1 MSASAIGWIVSIVF
15 IVILVIGFFIGF
27 WRGLKRSTASLIFG
41 LVGALLA
48 FFLTPVITK
57 AILGI
62 NITADG
68 TQTSINNYLVEMIKS
83 ASEDIEALVNANPNL
98 ESFFAQLPSALANVV
113 VFIVLTAVVEL
124 IMYIIYK
131 IIASIFLKYKPG
143 AKKHRITGGVV
154 GAVKTLIIVVFAF
167 MPLSA
172 LIGTLNNIMYEDTY
186 FVEQVQS
193 DTTVANAEDSEI
205 IIDDGESEDQ
215 AGEGQQEGQQEGEQA
230 TEETKVNSLIDE
242 YIPSEVKNVISGLE
256 NNALIKISKVFGLD
270 NYVFDYLSQVTVD
283 GEKVQVRKDIENV
296 YPMINFVYQLRTFYD
311 EEGLV
316 NLKNADLDRI
326 EKYFNNFVD
335 SGLFQSVLASTVA
348 NVIENYQDYAFIAN
362 SQIVQEYGIILDD
375 LKANLSSLTTTKE
388 KGEYFASDFKNLFSA
403 FKTLAKSGTL
413 DQVKDLN
420 GLNEILNV
428 LTNDE
433 NITVL
438 QSALENVFSMNTIQ
452 DSISSVIKVTFEK
465 ILNEEVSDLEDSSNY
480 TDEQWKNLSAK
491 FTNILKMVGDINSG
505 FSGGLEGVIKD
516 PESILDESSGTLPA
530 TLSSVGSL
538 LDELL
543 NIDLFKTTTGEN
555 TTIFDGILTN
565 YNLTL
570 PSGTVLKVNTNESG
584 ELVKEEVTISS
595 YKELFEFITP
605 TLITVKDNDLY
616 NIITSGSDAQ
626 SLLQTLADK
635 IAKNEEGAVVGD
647 RYLLHKI
654 ILPLYQI
661 EFTNELIVSNLQTA
675 LGADEIITFAN
686 IDTLAEWGS
695 ELDYISDL
703 ITKVNTTSVNI
714 GSQED
719 PDNQTY
725 LQIILSGDYNT
736 LINNLQEEDVDGIF
750 RPVLE
755 AQCTENLKVQV
766 LDLISTNIQKVTNAQ
781 TTIPTDNAS
790 QNVDEIIEIIK
801 SFISLNKVL
810 SETETTIN
818 SLIENPDN
826 TDVLGETLNTIRDM
840 VLDENGDIDEN
851 SAFGGVL
858 DDLVGTIRNE
868 YNDVLLE
875 NEDIAQE
882 LADSNLQN
890 VDFVDVLNR
899 LRDVIG

>member
-48 FFLTPVITK
+48 FFLTPVITN

-62 NITADG
+62 NITVNG

-154 GAVKTLIIVVFAF
+154 GTIKTLIIVVFAF

-186 FVEQVQS
+186 FVEQVQA
-193 DTTVANAEDSEI
+193 DTTVANAEDGEI
-205 IIDDGESEDQ
+205 IIDDSESEDQ
-215 AGEGQQEGQQEGEQA
+215 TGDGQQEGEQT

-283 GEKVQVRKDIENV
+283 GEKVEVRKEIENI
-296 YPMINFVYQLRTFYD
+296 YPMANFVYQLRTFYD

-348 NVIENYQDYAFIAN
+348 NVIENYQDYAFIAD

-403 FKTLAKSGTL
+403 FKTFAKSGAL
-413 DQVKDLN
+413 DQVKDLS

-428 LTNDE
+428 LTSDE
-433 NITVL
+433 NLTVL

-465 ILNEEVSDLEDSSNY
+465 ILNEEVSDIEDSSNY

-491 FTNILKMVGDINSG
+491 LTSILKIVGDINSG

-516 PESILDESSGTLPA
+516 PASILDESSETLSA
-530 TLSSVGSL
+530 TLANVGSL

-555 TTIFDGILTN
+555 TTIFDGILTE
-565 YNLTL
+565 YKLTL
-570 PSGTVLKVNTNESG
+570 PSGTVLKVDTNESG

-595 YKELFEFITP
+595 YKELFEFVTP

-616 NIITSGSDAQ
+616 SIITSGSDAQ

-635 IAKNEEGAVVGD
+635 IAKNDGD
-647 RYLLHKI
+647 TVAGDKYLLHKI
-654 ILPLYQI
+654 VLPLYQI
-661 EFTNELIVSNLQTA
+661 DFTNELIVSNLQSA
-675 LGADEIITFAN
+675 LGEDEIITFVN
-686 IDTLAEWGS
+686 IDTIEEWES
-695 ELDYISDL
+695 ELNYISSL

-714 GSQED
+714 GSQEQ
-719 PDNQTY
+719 PNYQTY

-750 RPVLE
+750 RPILE
-755 AQCTENLKVQV
+755 AQCTENLKTQV
-766 LDLISTNIQKVTNAQ
+766 ISLINENINSITNRQ
-781 TTIPTDNAS
+781 TEIPTINIAD
-790 QNVDEIIEIIK
+790 NVDEIISIIK
-801 SFISLNKVL
+801 SFISLNKVITSAQDITIDSL
-810 SETETTIN
+810 VEMNTEDIGN
-818 SLIENPDN
+818 
-826 TDVLGETLNTIRDM
+826 VLNAIRDT
-840 VLDENGDIDEN
+840 LYDEEGNLKEDTMFGGIYNDIIGEIKLEYMDEVPNINDILSDENLKNGDI
-851 SAFGGVL
+851 
-858 DDLVGTIRNE
+858 
-868 YNDVLLE
+868 
-875 NEDIAQE
+875 
-882 LADSNLQN
+882 
-890 VDFVDVLNR
+890 VDVLNQ
-899 LRDVIG
+899 LKDAISGSN

>member
-48 FFLTPVITK
+48 FFLTPVITN

-62 NITADG
+62 NITVNG

-98 ESFFAQLPSALANVV
+98 ESFFAQLPSALVNVV
-113 VFIVLTAVVEL
+113 VFIVLTVVIEL

-131 IIASIFLKYKPG
+131 IIASIFLRYKPG

-154 GAVKTLIIVVFAF
+154 GAIKTLIIVVFAF

-186 FVEQVQS
+186 FVEQVQT
-193 DTTVANAEDSEI
+193 DTTVVNAEDGEI
-205 IIDDGESEDQ
+205 IIDNGESEDQ
-215 AGEGQQEGQQEGEQA
+215 TGEGQQEGEQT

-283 GEKVQVRKDIENV
+283 GEKVEVRKEIENI
-296 YPMINFVYQLRTFYD
+296 YPMANFVYQLRTFYD
-311 EEGLV
+311 EEGLI
-316 NLKNADLDRI
+316 NLKNADFDRI

-348 NVIENYQDYAFIAN
+348 NVIENYQDYAFIAD

-403 FKTLAKSGTL
+403 FKTLAKSGAL
-413 DQVKDLN
+413 DQVKDLS

-428 LTNDE
+428 LTSDE
-433 NITVL
+433 NLTVL

-491 FTNILKMVGDINSG
+491 FTNILKIVGDINSG

-516 PESILDESSGTLPA
+516 PASILDESSETLSA
-530 TLSSVGSL
+530 TLANVGSL

-555 TTIFDGILTN
+555 TTIFDGILTE
-565 YNLTL
+565 YKLTL
-570 PSGTVLKVNTNESG
+570 PSGTILKVNTNESG

-595 YKELFEFITP
+595 YNELFEFVTP

-616 NIITSGSDAQ
+616 SIITSGSDAQ

-635 IAKNEEGAVVGD
+635 IAKNDGD
-647 RYLLHKI
+647 TVAGDKYLLHKI
-654 ILPLYQI
+654 VLPLYQI
-661 EFTNELIVSNLQTA
+661 DFTNELIVSNLQSA
-675 LGADEIITFAN
+675 LGEDEIITFVN
-686 IDTLAEWGS
+686 IDTIEEWES
-695 ELDYISDL
+695 ELNYISSL

-750 RPVLE
+750 RPILE
-755 AQCTENLKVQV
+755 AQCTENLKMQV
-766 LDLISTNIQKVTNAQ
+766 ISLINENINSITNRQ
-781 TTIPTDNAS
+781 TEIPTINIAD
-790 QNVDEIIEIIK
+790 NVDEIISIIK
-801 SFISLNKVL
+801 SFISLNKVITSAQDITIDSL
-810 SETETTIN
+810 VEMNTEDIGNVLNAIRDTLYDEEGNLKEEAMFTQIYQ
-818 SLIENPDN
+818 
-826 TDVLGETLNTIRDM
+826 DVVDTIRAEYFD
-840 VLDENGDIDEN
+840 VDGVSDILSDENLKNGDI
-851 SAFGGVL
+851 
-858 DDLVGTIRNE
+858 
-868 YNDVLLE
+868 
-875 NEDIAQE
+875 
-882 LADSNLQN
+882 
-890 VDFVDVLNR
+890 VDVLNQ
-899 LRDVIG
+899 LKDAIAGNN

>member
-48 FFLTPVITK
+48 FFLTPVITN

-62 NITADG
+62 NITVNG

-98 ESFFAQLPSALANVV
+98 ESFFAQLPSALVNVV
-113 VFIVLTAVVEL
+113 VFIVLTVVIEL

-131 IIASIFLKYKPG
+131 IIASIFLRYKPG

-154 GAVKTLIIVVFAF
+154 GAIKTLIIVVFAF

-186 FVEQVQS
+186 FVEQVQT
-193 DTTVANAEDSEI
+193 DTTVANAEDGEI

-215 AGEGQQEGQQEGEQA
+215 AGEGQQEDEQT

-283 GEKVQVRKDIENV
+283 GEKVEVRKEIENI
-296 YPMINFVYQLRTFYD
+296 YPMANFVYQLRTFYD

-348 NVIENYQDYAFIAN
+348 NVIENYQDYAFIAD

-388 KGEYFASDFKNLFSA
+388 KGEYFASDFKNLFLA
-403 FKTLAKSGTL
+403 FKTLAKSGAL
-413 DQVKDLN
+413 DQVKDLS

-428 LTNDE
+428 LTSDKNL
-433 NITVL
+433 TVL

-491 FTNILKMVGDINSG
+491 FTNILKMVGDINGG

-516 PESILDESSGTLPA
+516 PESILDESSETLSA
-530 TLSSVGSL
+530 TLSNVGSL

-616 NIITSGSDAQ
+616 NIITSGSDVQ

-686 IDTLAEWGS
+686 IDTLAEWES

-714 GSQED
+714 GSQEQ
-719 PDNQTY
+719 PNYQTY

-750 RPVLE
+750 RPILE
-755 AQCTENLKVQV
+755 AQCTKNLKTQV
-766 LDLISTNIQKVTNAQ
+766 ISLINENINSITNRQ
-781 TTIPTDNAS
+781 TEIPTINIAD
-790 QNVDEIIEIIK
+790 NVDEIISIIK
-801 SFISLNKVL
+801 SFISLNKVITSAQDITIDSL
-810 SETETTIN
+810 VEMNTEDIGN
-818 SLIENPDN
+818 
-826 TDVLGETLNTIRDM
+826 VLNAIRDT
-840 VLDENGDIDEN
+840 LYDEEGNLKEDTMFGGVFNDIINEIKLEYDEEVTNINDILSDENLKNGDI
-851 SAFGGVL
+851 
-858 DDLVGTIRNE
+858 
-868 YNDVLLE
+868 
-875 NEDIAQE
+875 
-882 LADSNLQN
+882 
-890 VDFVDVLNR
+890 VDVLNQ
-899 LRDVIG
+899 LKDAIAGNN

>member
-154 GAVKTLIIVVFAF
+154 GAIKTLIIVVFAF

-186 FVEQVQS
+186 FVEQVQF
-193 DTTVANAEDSEI
+193 DTTVANAEDGEI

-215 AGEGQQEGQQEGEQA
+215 TGEGQQEGEQT

-283 GEKVQVRKDIENV
+283 GEKVEVRKEIENV
-296 YPMINFVYQLRTFYD
+296 YPMANFVYQLRTFYD

-316 NLKNADLDRI
+316 NLNNADLDRI

-348 NVIENYQDYAFIAN
+348 NVIENYQDYAFIAD

-375 LKANLSSLTTTKE
+375 LKANLSNLTTTKE

-403 FKTLAKSGTL
+403 FKTLAKSGAL
-413 DQVKDLN
+413 DQVKDLS

-428 LTNDE
+428 LTSDKNL
-433 NITVL
+433 TVL
-438 QSALENVFSMNTIQ
+438 QSALDNVFSMNTIQ
-452 DSISSVIKVTFEK
+452 DSISSVIKIAFEK
-465 ILNEEVSDLEDSSNY
+465 ILNEEVSDLEDTSGY
-480 TDEQWKNLSAK
+480 TDEQWKNLSVN
-491 FTNILKMVGDINSG
+491 FTNILKLVGDINSG
-505 FSGGLEGVIKD
+505 FSGGLEGVIKE
-516 PESILDESSGTLPA
+516 PASILDESSETLSA
-530 TLSSVGSL
+530 TLSNVGSL

-555 TTIFDGILTN
+555 TTIFDGILTE
-565 YNLTL
+565 YKLTL

-635 IAKNEEGAVVGD
+635 IAKNDGD
-647 RYLLHKI
+647 TVAGDKYLLHKI
-654 ILPLYQI
+654 VLPLYQI
-661 EFTNELIVSNLQTA
+661 DFTNELIVSNLQSA
-675 LGADEIITFAN
+675 LGEDEIITFVN
-686 IDTLAEWGS
+686 IDTIEEWES
-695 ELDYISDL
+695 ELNYISSL

-750 RPVLE
+750 RPILE

-766 LDLISTNIQKVTNAQ
+766 ISLINENINSITNRQ
-781 TTIPTDNAS
+781 TEIPTINIAD
-790 QNVDEIIEIIK
+790 NVDEIISIIK
-801 SFISLNKVL
+801 SFISLNKVITSAQDITIDSL
-810 SETETTIN
+810 VEMNTEDIGN
-818 SLIENPDN
+818 
-826 TDVLGETLNTIRDM
+826 VLNAIRDT
-840 VLDENGDIDEN
+840 LYDEEGNLKEDTMFGGIYNDIIGEIKLEYMDEVPNINDILSDENLKNGDI
-851 SAFGGVL
+851 
-858 DDLVGTIRNE
+858 
-868 YNDVLLE
+868 
-875 NEDIAQE
+875 
-882 LADSNLQN
+882 
-890 VDFVDVLNR
+890 VDVLNQ
-899 LRDVIG
+899 LKDAISGSN

>member
-48 FFLTPVITK
+48 FFLTPVITN

-62 NITADG
+62 NITVNG

-98 ESFFAQLPSALANVV
+98 ESFFAQLPSALVNVV
-113 VFIVLTAVVEL
+113 VFIVLTVVIEL

-131 IIASIFLKYKPG
+131 IIASIFLRYKPG

-154 GAVKTLIIVVFAF
+154 GAIKTLIIVVFAF

-186 FVEQVQS
+186 FVEQVQT
-193 DTTVANAEDSEI
+193 DTTVVNAEDGEI

-215 AGEGQQEGQQEGEQA
+215 AGEGQQEGEQT

-283 GEKVQVRKDIENV
+283 GEKVEVRKEIENI
-296 YPMINFVYQLRTFYD
+296 YPMANFVYQLRTFYD
-311 EEGLV
+311 EEGLI

-348 NVIENYQDYAFIAN
+348 NVIENYQDYAFIAD

-403 FKTLAKSGTL
+403 FKTLAKSGAL
-413 DQVKDLN
+413 DQVKDLS

-428 LTNDE
+428 LTSDE
-433 NITVL
+433 NLTVL

-465 ILNEEVSDLEDSSNY
+465 ILNEEVSDIEDSSNY

-491 FTNILKMVGDINSG
+491 FTSILKIVGDINSG

-516 PESILDESSGTLPA
+516 PASILDESSGTLSA
-530 TLSSVGSL
+530 TLSSLGSL

-555 TTIFDGILTN
+555 TTIFDGILTE
-565 YNLTL
+565 YKLTL

-595 YKELFEFITP
+595 YNELFEFVTP

-616 NIITSGSDAQ
+616 SIITSGSDAQ

-635 IAKNEEGAVVGD
+635 IAKNDGD
-647 RYLLHKI
+647 TVAGDKYLLHKI
-654 ILPLYQI
+654 VLPLYQI
-661 EFTNELIVSNLQTA
+661 DFTNELIVSNLQSA
-675 LGADEIITFAN
+675 LGEDEIITFVN
-686 IDTLAEWGS
+686 IDTIEEWES
-695 ELDYISDL
+695 ELDYISNL

-714 GSQED
+714 GSQEQ
-719 PDNQTY
+719 PNYQTY

-750 RPVLE
+750 RPILE
-755 AQCTENLKVQV
+755 AQCTENLKTQV
-766 LDLISTNIQKVTNAQ
+766 ISLINENINSITNRQ
-781 TTIPTDNAS
+781 TEIPTINIAD
-790 QNVDEIIEIIK
+790 NVDEIISIIK
-801 SFISLNKVL
+801 SFISLNKVITSAQDITIDSL
-810 SETETTIN
+810 VEMNTEDIGN
-818 SLIENPDN
+818 
-826 TDVLGETLNTIRDM
+826 VLNAIRDT
-840 VLDENGDIDEN
+840 LYDEEGNLKEDTMFGGIYNDIIGEIKLEYMDEVPNINDILSDENLKNGDI
-851 SAFGGVL
+851 
-858 DDLVGTIRNE
+858 
-868 YNDVLLE
+868 
-875 NEDIAQE
+875 
-882 LADSNLQN
+882 
-890 VDFVDVLNR
+890 VDVLNQ
-899 LRDVIG
+899 LKDAIAGNN

>member
-48 FFLTPVITK
+48 FFLTPVITN

-62 NITADG
+62 NITVNG

-154 GAVKTLIIVVFAF
+154 GAIKTLIIVVFAF

-172 LIGTLNNIMYEDTY
+172 LIGTLNNIIYEDTY
-186 FVEQVQS
+186 FVEQVQF
-193 DTTVANAEDSEI
+193 DTTVANAEDGEI

-215 AGEGQQEGQQEGEQA
+215 AGEGQQEGEQA

-283 GEKVQVRKDIENV
+283 GEKVEVRKEIENI
-296 YPMINFVYQLRTFYD
+296 YPMANFVYQLRTYYD

-348 NVIENYQDYAFIAN
+348 NVIENYQDYAFIAD

-388 KGEYFASDFKNLFSA
+388 KGEYFAIDFKNLFSA
-403 FKTLAKSGTL
+403 FKTLAKSGAL
-413 DQVKDLN
+413 DQVKDLS

-428 LTNDE
+428 LTSDE
-433 NITVL
+433 NLTVL

-465 ILNEEVSDLEDSSNY
+465 VLNEEVSDIEDSSNY
-480 TDEQWKNLSAK
+480 TDEQWKNLSVN
-491 FTNILKMVGDINSG
+491 FTNILKLVGDINSG

-516 PESILDESSGTLPA
+516 PASILDESSETLSA
-530 TLSSVGSL
+530 TLANVGSL

-555 TTIFDGILTN
+555 TTIFDGILTE
-565 YNLTL
+565 YKLTL

-595 YKELFEFITP
+595 YNELFEFVTP
-605 TLITVKDNDLY
+605 TLITVKDNNLY
-616 NIITSGSDAQ
+616 SIITSGSDAQ

-635 IAKNEEGAVVGD
+635 IAKNDGD
-647 RYLLHKI
+647 TVAGDKYLLHKI
-654 ILPLYQI
+654 VLPLYQI
-661 EFTNELIVSNLQTA
+661 DFTNELIVSNLQSA
-675 LGADEIITFAN
+675 LGEDEIITFVN
-686 IDTLAEWGS
+686 IDTIEEWES
-695 ELDYISDL
+695 ELDYISSL

-714 GSQED
+714 GSEEQ
-719 PDNQTY
+719 PNYQTY

-750 RPVLE
+750 RPILE
-755 AQCTENLKVQV
+755 AQCTENLKTQV
-766 LDLISTNIQKVTNAQ
+766 ISLINENINSITNRQ
-781 TTIPTDNAS
+781 TEIPTINIAD
-790 QNVDEIIEIIK
+790 NVDEIISIIK
-801 SFISLNKVL
+801 SFISLNKVITSTQDITIDSL
-810 SETETTIN
+810 VEMNTEDIGNVLNAIRDTLYDEEGNLKEEAMFTQIYQ
-818 SLIENPDN
+818 
-826 TDVLGETLNTIRDM
+826 DVVDTIRAEYFD
-840 VLDENGDIDEN
+840 VDGVSDILSDENLKNGDI
-851 SAFGGVL
+851 
-858 DDLVGTIRNE
+858 
-868 YNDVLLE
+868 
-875 NEDIAQE
+875 
-882 LADSNLQN
+882 
-890 VDFVDVLNR
+890 VDVLNQ
-899 LRDVIG
+899 LKDAINASN

>member
-48 FFLTPVITK
+48 FFLTPVITN

-62 NITADG
+62 NITVNG

-98 ESFFAQLPSALANVV
+98 ESFFAQLPSALVNVV
-113 VFIVLTAVVEL
+113 VFIVLTVVIEL

-131 IIASIFLKYKPG
+131 IIASIFLRYKPG

-154 GAVKTLIIVVFAF
+154 GAIKTLIIVVFAF

-186 FVEQVQS
+186 FVEQVQT
-193 DTTVANAEDSEI
+193 DTTVVNAEDGEI

-215 AGEGQQEGQQEGEQA
+215 TGEGQQEGEQT

-283 GEKVQVRKDIENV
+283 GEKVEVRKEIENI
-296 YPMINFVYQLRTFYD
+296 YPMANFVYQLRTYYD

-316 NLKNADLDRI
+316 NLNNADFDRI

-348 NVIENYQDYAFIAN
+348 NVIENYQDYAFIAD

-403 FKTLAKSGTL
+403 FKTLAKSGAL
-413 DQVKDLN
+413 DQVKDLS

-428 LTNDE
+428 LTSDE
-433 NITVL
+433 NLTVL

-465 ILNEEVSDLEDSSNY
+465 ILNEEVSDIEDSSNY

-491 FTNILKMVGDINSG
+491 FTSILKIVGDINSG

-516 PESILDESSGTLPA
+516 PASILDESSETLSA
-530 TLSSVGSL
+530 TLSSLGSL

-555 TTIFDGILTN
+555 TTIFDGILTE
-565 YNLTL
+565 YKLTL

-595 YKELFEFITP
+595 YNELFEFVTP
-605 TLITVKDNDLY
+605 TLITVKDNNLY
-616 NIITSGSDAQ
+616 SIITSGSDAQ

-635 IAKNEEGAVVGD
+635 IAKNDGD
-647 RYLLHKI
+647 TVAGDKYLLHKI
-654 ILPLYQI
+654 VLPLYQI
-661 EFTNELIVSNLQTA
+661 DFTNELIVSNLQSA
-675 LGADEIITFAN
+675 LGEDEIITFVN
-686 IDTLAEWGS
+686 IDTIEEWES
-695 ELDYISDL
+695 ELDYISSL

-714 GSQED
+714 GSQEQ
-719 PDNQTY
+719 PNYQTY

-750 RPVLE
+750 RPILE
-755 AQCTENLKVQV
+755 AQCTENLKTQV
-766 LDLISTNIQKVTNAQ
+766 ISLINENINSITNRQ
-781 TTIPTDNAS
+781 TEIPTINIAD
-790 QNVDEIIEIIK
+790 NVDEIISIIK
-801 SFISLNKVL
+801 SFISLNKVITSAQDITIDSL
-810 SETETTIN
+810 VEMNTEDIGN
-818 SLIENPDN
+818 
-826 TDVLGETLNTIRDM
+826 VLNAIRDT
-840 VLDENGDIDEN
+840 LYDEEGNLKEDTMFGGIYNDIIGEIKLEYMDEVPNINDILSDENLKNGDI
-851 SAFGGVL
+851 
-858 DDLVGTIRNE
+858 
-868 YNDVLLE
+868 
-875 NEDIAQE
+875 
-882 LADSNLQN
+882 
-890 VDFVDVLNR
+890 VDVLNQ
-899 LRDVIG
+899 LKDAISGSN

>member
-48 FFLTPVITK
+48 FFLTPVITN

-62 NITADG
+62 NITVNG

-98 ESFFAQLPSALANVV
+98 ESFFAQLPSALVNVV
-113 VFIVLTAVVEL
+113 VFIVLTVVIEL

-131 IIASIFLKYKPG
+131 IIASIFLRYKPG

-154 GAVKTLIIVVFAF
+154 GAIKTLIIVVFAF

-186 FVEQVQS
+186 FVEQVQT
-193 DTTVANAEDSEI
+193 DTTVVNAEDGEI

-215 AGEGQQEGQQEGEQA
+215 TGEGQQEGEQA

-283 GEKVQVRKDIENV
+283 GEKVEVRKEIENI
-296 YPMINFVYQLRTFYD
+296 YPMANFVYQLRTFYD
-311 EEGLV
+311 EEGLI
-316 NLKNADLDRI
+316 NLKNADFDRI

-348 NVIENYQDYAFIAN
+348 NVIENYQDYAFIAD

-403 FKTLAKSGTL
+403 FKTLAKSGAL
-413 DQVKDLN
+413 DQVKDLS

-428 LTNDE
+428 LTSDE

-452 DSISSVIKVTFEK
+452 DSISSVIKIAFEK
-465 ILNEEVSDLEDSSNY
+465 ILNEEVSDLEDTSGY
-480 TDEQWKNLSAK
+480 TDEQWKNLSVN
-491 FTNILKMVGDINSG
+491 FTNILKLVGDINSG

-516 PESILDESSGTLPA
+516 PASILDESSETLSA
-530 TLSSVGSL
+530 TLSNVGSL

-555 TTIFDGILTN
+555 TTIFDGILTE
-565 YNLTL
+565 YKLTL

-595 YKELFEFITP
+595 YNELFEFVTP

-616 NIITSGSDAQ
+616 SIITSGSDAQ

-635 IAKNEEGAVVGD
+635 IAKNDGD
-647 RYLLHKI
+647 TVAGDKYLLHKI
-654 ILPLYQI
+654 VLPLYQI
-661 EFTNELIVSNLQTA
+661 DFTNELIVSNLQSA
-675 LGADEIITFAN
+675 LGEDEIITFVN
-686 IDTLAEWGS
+686 IDTIEEWES
-695 ELDYISDL
+695 ELNYISSL

-750 RPVLE
+750 RPILE
-755 AQCTENLKVQV
+755 AQCTENLKMQV
-766 LDLISTNIQKVTNAQ
+766 ISLINENINSITNRQ
-781 TTIPTDNAS
+781 TEIPTINIAD
-790 QNVDEIIEIIK
+790 NVDEIISIIK
-801 SFISLNKVL
+801 SFISLNKVITSAQDITIDSL
-810 SETETTIN
+810 VEMNTEDIGNVLNAIRDTLYDEEGNLKEEAMFTQIYQ
-818 SLIENPDN
+818 
-826 TDVLGETLNTIRDM
+826 DVVDTIRAEYFD
-840 VLDENGDIDEN
+840 VDGVSDILSDENLKNGDI
-851 SAFGGVL
+851 
-858 DDLVGTIRNE
+858 
-868 YNDVLLE
+868 
-875 NEDIAQE
+875 
-882 LADSNLQN
+882 
-890 VDFVDVLNR
+890 VDVLNQ
-899 LRDVIG
+899 LKDAIAGNN

>member
-48 FFLTPVITK
+48 FFLTPVITN

-62 NITADG
+62 NITVNG

-154 GAVKTLIIVVFAF
+154 GAIKTLIIVVFAF

-186 FVEQVQS
+186 FVEQVQT
-193 DTTVANAEDSEI
+193 DTTVANAEDGEI

-215 AGEGQQEGQQEGEQA
+215 AGEGQQEDEQT

-242 YIPSEVKNVISGLE
+242 YIPSEVKSVISGLE

-283 GEKVQVRKDIENV
+283 GEKVEVRKEIENV
-296 YPMINFVYQLRTFYD
+296 YPMANFVYQLRTFYD

-316 NLKNADLDRI
+316 NLNNTDLDRI

-348 NVIENYQDYAFIAN
+348 NVIENYQDYAFIAD

-375 LKANLSSLTTTKE
+375 LKANLSNLTTTKE

-403 FKTLAKSGTL
+403 FKTLAKSGAL
-413 DQVKDLN
+413 DQVKDLS

-428 LTNDE
+428 LTSDKNL
-433 NITVL
+433 TVL

-465 ILNEEVSDLEDSSNY
+465 VLNEEVSDIKDSSNY

-491 FTNILKMVGDINSG
+491 FTSILKIVGDINSG

-516 PESILDESSGTLPA
+516 PASILDESSETLSA
-530 TLSSVGSL
+530 TLANVGSL

-555 TTIFDGILTN
+555 TTIFDGILTE
-565 YNLTL
+565 YKLTL

-616 NIITSGSDAQ
+616 SIITSGSDAQ

-635 IAKNEEGAVVGD
+635 IAKNDGD
-647 RYLLHKI
+647 TVAGDKYLLHKI
-654 ILPLYQI
+654 VLPLYQI
-661 EFTNELIVSNLQTA
+661 DFTNELIVSNLQSA
-675 LGADEIITFAN
+675 LGEDEIITFIN
-686 IDTLAEWGS
+686 IDTIEEWES
-695 ELDYISDL
+695 ELNHISSL
-703 ITKVNTTSVNI
+703 IKKVNTTSVNI
-714 GSQED
+714 GSEEQ
-719 PDNQTY
+719 PNYQTY

-826 TDVLGETLNTIRDM
+826 TDILGETLNTIRDM

-858 DDLVGTIRNE
+858 DDLVGTIRDE
-868 YNDVLLE
+868 YNDVLLD
-875 NEDIAQE
+875 NQDIAQE
-882 LADSNLQN
+882 LADANLQN